1 MLLLPKPLYTS
12 PITSSIR
19 GNYSDGVLLMDSEKL
34 QKGTTTVG
42 IMCKDG
48 VILAADKRATAGFVV
63 NKKTL
68 KIHKITDNM
77 AVTMAGLVSDA
88 QLLVKLIRAEVKL
101 KDLTTLRS
109 STVKETANLLA
120 GLLYMNLRKM
130 SMVPGIVSFLLGGSD
145 AEGHHLYDLGI
156 DGSVTDV
163 DDYVSD
169 GSGSVFALGVLEA
182 LYKKGLSVEEGVK
195 LAVKSIGAALQ
206 RDVNTGNGIDVIVID
221 GKGVRTVLEKDLN
234 LKIEV

>member
-1 MLLLPKPLYTS
+1 ME
-12 PITSSIR
+12 
-19 GNYSDGVLLMDSEKL
+19 NDVKL

-42 IMCKDG
+42 IVCKDCI
-48 VILAADKRATAGFVV
+48 VLAADKRATAGFVV
-63 NKKTL
+63 NKKAQ
-68 KIHKITDNM
+68 KIHRITDNM

-101 KDLTTLRS
+101 KDLMTLRT

-120 GLLYMNLRKM
+120 GMLYMNLRKM
-130 SMVPGIVSFLLGGSD
+130 SMVPGIVSFLLGGYD
-145 AEGHHLYDLGI
+145 NDGCHLYDLGI

-169 GSGSVFALGVLEA
+169 GSGSIFALGVLEV
-182 LYKKGLSVEEGVK
+182 LYKKGMNVEEGTK
-195 LAVKSIGAALQ
+195 LAVKAISAALQ
-206 RDVNTGNGIDVIVID
+206 RDINTGNGIDVIVID
-221 GKGVRTVLEKDLN
+221 NKGVRTVLEKDLT

>member
-1 MLLLPKPLYTS
+1 MMKNTEQETL
-12 PITSSIR
+12 
-19 GNYSDGVLLMDSEKL
+19 
-34 QKGTTTVG
+34 KGTTTVG
-42 IMCKDG
+42 IVCKEG
-48 VILAADKRATAGFVV
+48 IVLAADRRATAGFVV
-63 NKKTL
+63 NKKAR
-68 KIHKITDNM
+68 KIIQINESM

-88 QLLVKLIRAEVKL
+88 QLLVKLIKAEIKL
-101 KDLTTLRS
+101 KDLMTLRS

-120 GLLYMNLRKM
+120 GMLYANLRKM

-145 AEGHHLYDLGI
+145 HEGHHLWDLGI

-182 LYKKGLSVEEGVK
+182 LYKKGMTVDEGVK
-195 LAVKSIGAALQ
+195 VAVRAIGAALQ

-221 GKGVRTVLEKDLN
+221 SKGVRTVLEKDLN
-234 LKIEV
+234 IKIEV

>member
-1 MLLLPKPLYTS
+1 MENDLK
-12 PITSSIR
+12 
-19 GNYSDGVLLMDSEKL
+19 V

-48 VILAADKRATAGFVV
+48 VILAADKRATAGFIV
-63 NKKTL
+63 NKRTQ

-88 QLLVKLIRAEVKL
+88 QLLVKLIKAEVKL
-101 KDLTTLRS
+101 KDLTTLRT

-120 GLLYMNLRKM
+120 GMLYMNLRKM

-145 AEGHHLYDLGI
+145 ADGHHLWDLGI
-156 DGSVTDV
+156 DGSTTDV

-182 LYKKGLSVEEGVK
+182 LYKKGMTVEEGVK
-195 LAVKSIGAALQ
+195 LAVKAIGAALQ

-234 LKIEV
+234 IKIEV